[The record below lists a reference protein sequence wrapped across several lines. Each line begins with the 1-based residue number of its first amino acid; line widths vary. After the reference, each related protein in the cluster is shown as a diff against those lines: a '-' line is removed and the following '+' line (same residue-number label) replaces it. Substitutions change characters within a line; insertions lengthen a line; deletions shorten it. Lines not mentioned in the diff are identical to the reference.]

1 MRIVVIGPGA
11 MGVLLACRLREAGA
25 EVNLLDYRA
34 DRAERLDREGLVLV
48 DEQGEVRHGVA
59 VSADPMV
66 LDGCDLALVCVK
78 AYRTGDVAR
87 ELAGRLPA
95 GARVLTLQN
104 GAGNVERLVEAVG
117 PDRVLGGITS
127 EGATLLGEGRARHA
141 GRGATHIGPVQ
152 GEPEDFCS
160 RVAELFN
167 RAGLE
172 TSLAAGVNNLIWTKL
187 VINVG
192 INALTALLDVN
203 NGVLLELPAAEK
215 LMAAAVAEAVAVG
228 EGLGISF
235 LHQDMLEAVREVAH
249 RTAANVSSMR
259 QDLAA
264 ARPTEIAYINGAVTR
279 QGESLGIPTPVNHTL
294 TLLVQAREQAC

>member
-11 MGVLLACRLREAGA
+11 MGILLACRLREAGA
-25 EVNLLDYRA
+25 EVSLLDYRV
-34 DRAERLDREGLVLV
+34 DRAERLGREGLVLV
-48 DEQGEVRHGVA
+48 DERGEARHVIAVA
-59 VSADPMV
+59 ADAAA
-66 LDGCDLALVCVK
+66 LADCDLALVCVK
-78 AYRTGDVAR
+78 AYRTDAVAA
-87 ELAGRLPA
+87 ELAEHLPA

-117 PDRVLGGITS
+117 PQRVLGGITS

-141 GRGATHIGPVQ
+141 GRGATHLGPAQ
-152 GEPEDFCS
+152 GEPDDFC
-160 RVAELFN
+160 RQVAELFN

-203 NGVLLELPAAEK
+203 NGVLLELPAAGE
-215 LMAAAVAEAVAVG
+215 LMAGAVAEAVAVG
-228 EGLGISF
+228 QGLGIGF
-235 LHQDMLEAVREVAH
+235 LHQDMLEAVREVAR

-264 ARPTEIAYINGAVTR
+264 ARPTEIDYINGAVTR
-279 QGESLGIPTPVNHTL
+279 QGEALGVPTPINRTL
-294 TLLVQAREQAC
+294 TLLVKAREQTD